1 MKQSTDIQIGLV
13 DDHSLF
19 RSGIAALLNEVGG
32 VDILFEAANGA
43 DCIQLLTR
51 HTTVQV
57 ILMDINMPVMDGYDT
72 TSAIKQKYP
81 HIHILALS
89 MYDEDAAII
98 KMLKAGAGGYVLKES
113 NPKELQ
119 RAIVEINTS
128 GFYTNQLV
136 SGRLIRSL
144 QHKENKEAAFNKHL
158 TDKEIIF
165 LKLCAS
171 EMTYKEIADKMGLAA
186 RSVDNY
192 RQALFDKLEIKN
204 RVGLVLYA
212 LKHNIIS
219 VKDIE

>member
-1 MKQSTDIQIGLV
+1 MKQPNNIQIGLV

-19 RSGIAALLNEVGG
+19 RNGIAALLKEESG
-32 VDILFEAANGA
+32 VDILFEAANGI
-43 DCIQLLTR
+43 DCMRLLKQYPS
-51 HTTVQV
+51 VEV
-57 ILMDINMPVMDGYDT
+57 VLMDISMPLMDGYET
-72 TSAIKQKYP
+72 TNKLKEAYV
-81 HIHILALS
+81 HIHVLALS
-89 MYDEDAAII
+89 MYDDDMAII

-113 NPKELQ
+113 NPKELY
-119 RAIVEINTS
+119 RAIAEVNET

-144 QHKENKEAAFNKHL
+144 QQESEKKISDIKITE
-158 TDKEIIF
+158 KEIIF

-192 RQALFDKLEIKN
+192 RQALFEKLEIKS

-212 LKHNIIS
+212 LKSDIIS
-219 VKDIE
+219 VNDIA